1 VKGRFVRHCL
11 NVAFLPSHLPA
22 NMTSAAQNK
31 QQQHPQWISD
41 RQIVNSL
48 LAGEPTRW
56 PGWNSLSWFPGAT
69 DIQTD
74 LDKVMQQWGF
84 TEADLYQKTRQI
96 YASGQVYKTQVAG
109 EAED

>member
-1 VKGRFVRHCL
+1 
-11 NVAFLPSHLPA
+11 
-22 NMTSAAQNK
+22 MTSAAQNK

-48 LAGEPTRW
+48 LAGEPTNYNLVELARLRIRYR
-56 PGWNSLSWFPGAT
+56 GFPGAT
-69 DIQTD
+69 DIQSD

-96 YASGQVYKTQVAG
+96 YASGQVYKTRSSKG
-109 EAED
+109 EAEDWS